1 MMIHIMCRI
10 MAQNHDIIGAAEF
23 VMHARTEGGWGAQT
37 ISEGTEIFEAPARP
51 ARLCLSPSW

>member
-1 MMIHIMCRI
+1 